1 MPQVRQPQV
10 SRVGTKMQF
19 SLGLGIATIRNTI
32 LSTIESVIAGIF
44 TTSKARLDDVTG
56 FTVTNGPVWTA
67 SQYRIATPAVAAT
80 ISIPVTAMTG
90 KVWVYSEMVKDS
102 EESGIGWRFRGRFPT
117 YDPLSTRVRGGQQV
131 FQLPV
136 LVGSTTL
143 EFLGGTGQVATLKN
157 VQAVQMD
164 TILAQPF
171 DLYVCMGQSQIAATT
186 NALGIIPE
194 LDYCFDPTLLYFPGS
209 TYTGHGTVMGTVDA
223 LRAPLQANA
232 ETSGAVTP
240 GMRSSGVSP
249 AIAFAK
255 AIRAAT
261 AAGRNVVIVQAAVSS
276 TNLVGTGG
284 AWNPAGSNPFAYNHA
299 VSIIAGAMAAS
310 PAGSKIK
317 GVLWCQGE
325 SDLSSLA
332 SYPAAWAA
340 MRTAFETTW
349 TTNGWTDAP
358 VNWIIGTTPPNAIHA
373 NIPAF
378 IDMQNKMDSL
388 SGDAT
393 SQVRCRVVNRSAGVE
408 ADGVHATASSNRALG
423 AAMANRFLAGS

>member
-1 MPQVRQPQV
+1 MNI
-10 SRVGTKMQF
+10 G
-19 SLGLGIATIRNTI
+19 LGLSIATLR
-32 LSTIESVIAGIF
+32 STVAAVESVIAGIF
-44 TTSKARLDDVTG
+44 SASKARLDDVTG

-80 ISIPVTAMTG
+80 IMIPIAAMSG
-90 KVWVYSEMVKDS
+90 KTWIYAEMVKDN
-102 EESGIGWRFRGRFPT
+102 EETGIGWRFRGRFPT
-117 YDPLSTRVRGGQQV
+117 YDPLPTRVRAGQQV

-136 LVGSTTL
+136 NTGSTTL

-164 TILAQPF
+164 ATLAQPF
-171 DLYVCMGQSQIAATT
+171 DLYVCMGQSQMAATT

-194 LDYCFDPTLLYFPGS
+194 TDYCFDPTLLYFPGS
-209 TYTGHGTVMGTVDA
+209 TYTGHATVMGQVDA

-240 GMRSSGVSP
+240 GMRSNGVSP

-255 AIRAAT
+255 AIRVAT

-284 AWNPAGSNPFAYNHA
+284 AWNPAGTSPFAYNHA
-299 VSIIAGAMAAS
+299 VSIIAGAMAAA

-325 SDLSSLA
+325 SDQSSLA
-332 SYPAAWAA
+332 AYPAAWAA
-340 MRTAFETTW
+340 MRTAFEATW
-349 TTNGWTDAP
+349 TTNTWTDAP
-358 VNWIIGTTPPNAIHA
+358 VNWIIGTTPPDAIA
-373 NIPAF
+373 STTAAF

-388 SGDAT
+388 SGHAY
-393 SQVRCRVVNRSAGVE
+393 SQPRCRVVNRSAGVE
-408 ADGVHATASSNRALG
+408 ADGVHATAASNRTLG
-423 AAMANRFLAGS
+423 AAMAARFLAAS